1 MGVKRGAVRA
11 PVAVNFPFRRARF
24 WLQRHEWQSH
34 SLSFRGIEKGDR
46 WRGTFCSFILPRDSG
61 EGGPSEREAIG
72 WWKGRRPR
80 RILLRR
86 KCSGESEAPSTTLR
100 VVPLP
105 RYRGGG
111 RKRVPFSRCAFCS
124 RPEFCQSYSRN
135 GPPQRREAERRKAR
149 RQQPRHTLGCCHPRM
164 LRARR
169 APRTIRL
176 HEPSACGR
184 ARLSALRRG
193 SRRRA
198 NHARLGPGR
207 ASRDESAEAL
217 PSPFASRLSQAP
229 GSPVVMPAGTMPGP
243 PGNGLRDRPREPHSL
258 HLQDRIRNVP
268 FDERAECLLVQR
280 AARDQQISAGCVI
293 SLI

>member
-111 RKRVPFSRCAFCS
+111 RKRVPFSRCALCS
-124 RPEFCQSYSRN
+124 RPEFCQSYETSLHKEGRRSAGRRVVNSRTTLSDVAI
-135 GPPQRREAERRKAR
+135 RECCGRGAR
-149 RQQPRHTLGCCHPRM
+149 HGR
-164 LRARR
+164 
-169 APRTIRL
+169 
-176 HEPSACGR
+176 SACTNHPLAGALAFRRSAAALVAGR
-184 ARLSALRRG
+184 TMHDSVQAALHAMKV
-193 SRRRA
+193 RRRYL
-198 NHARLGPGR
+198 RPLDR
-207 ASRDESAEAL
+207 A
-217 PSPFASRLSQAP
+217 
-229 GSPVVMPAGTMPGP
+229 
-243 PGNGLRDRPREPHSL
+243 
-258 HLQDRIRNVP
+258 
-268 FDERAECLLVQR
+268 
-280 AARDQQISAGCVI
+280 
-293 SLI
+293 

>member
-149 RQQPRHTLGCCHPRM
+149 RHTAAPHSRTLPSANAAGAARATDDPLARTLR
-164 LRARR
+164 LRARSPFG
-169 APRTIRL
+169 APL
-176 HEPSACGR
+176 
-184 ARLSALRRG
+184 RLS
-193 SRRRA
+193 
-198 NHARLGPGR
+198 
-207 ASRDESAEAL
+207 
-217 PSPFASRLSQAP
+217 SQGEP
-229 GSPVVMPAGTMPGP
+229 CTTRS
-243 PGNGLRDRPREPHSL
+243 RPRFT
-258 HLQDRIRNVP
+258 R
-268 FDERAECLLVQR
+268 
-280 AARDQQISAGCVI
+280 
-293 SLI
+293 